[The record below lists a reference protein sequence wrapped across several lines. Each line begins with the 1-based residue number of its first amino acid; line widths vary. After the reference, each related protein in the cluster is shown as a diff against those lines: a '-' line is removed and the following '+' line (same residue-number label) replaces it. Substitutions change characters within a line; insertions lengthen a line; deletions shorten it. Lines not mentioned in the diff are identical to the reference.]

1 MEGSLNS
8 SQSQTD
14 FLGFLSVCM
23 WHPMVCRSVC
33 VPVGAIAH
41 RASLTAFD
49 SCKLVPGYP
58 LPSVVM
64 AQT

>member
-1 MEGSLNS
+1 MR
-8 SQSQTD
+8 
-14 FLGFLSVCM
+14 
-23 WHPMVCRSVC
+23 HPMVCRSVC

-41 RASLTAFD
+41 RASLTGFD
-49 SCKLVPGYP
+49 SCNLVPGYP